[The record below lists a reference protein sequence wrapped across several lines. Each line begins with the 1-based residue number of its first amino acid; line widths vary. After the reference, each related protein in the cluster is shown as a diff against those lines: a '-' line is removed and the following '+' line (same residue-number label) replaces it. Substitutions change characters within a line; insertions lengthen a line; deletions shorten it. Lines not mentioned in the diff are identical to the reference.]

1 MKALMGTVHRLIMEH
16 GVEAA
21 RNAAETKSER
31 QAIDAAAAIMV
42 EEESRLGITHAGFAM
57 TALPHRRIEEP
68 FWERSGYQTILQ
80 VKSGRLP
87 GGKLVGVT
95 LRQPCPHDPAL
106 PANGGDPDQQ
116 P

>member
-1 MKALMGTVHRLIMEH
+1 MGTVHRLIMEH

-80 VKSGRLP
+80 VESGRLP

-95 LRQPCPHDPAL
+95 LRQPCPHDPPL